1 MYLTNLFWKSYKEN
15 IKHLNSYSYF
25 VLKDECSFVSLRD
38 VERVLKVMTWFY
50 IETEED
56 GFLFNDMAFE
66 EEDIENINVSTFITS
81 IYQRKNRLYILI
93 LVLMTI
99 MNQS

>member
-1 MYLTNLFWKSYKEN
+1 M
-15 IKHLNSYSYF
+15 NSYYYF

-66 EEDIENINVSTFITS
+66 EEDIENINVSAFITS
-81 IYQRKNRLYILI
+81 IYQRKNRLYIFI

-99 MNQS
+99 MNQN